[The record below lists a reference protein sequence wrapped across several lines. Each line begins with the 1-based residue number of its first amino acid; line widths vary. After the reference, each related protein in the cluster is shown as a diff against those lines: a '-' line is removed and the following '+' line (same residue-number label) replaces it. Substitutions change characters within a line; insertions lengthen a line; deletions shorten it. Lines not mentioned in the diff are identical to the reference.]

1 MSRRTTSAAVRRV
14 AALLA
19 EYERTG
25 DPSVLTGPDLSAD
38 AHLLAAAAADR
49 GAGRSAARELA
60 RLHWYRY
67 LDLPG
72 LDGLRE
78 RRAAVALFRQGC
90 RDDPDAVPELIRDEQ
105 PEAGRPDGPRLSD
118 VLLSP
123 QQAGRIAGLRDR
135 HRAGSDKALRMLVTL
150 YREWLPYLAR
160 DRDEA
165 ADLLRAAL
173 LTDLAEALTALAE
186 EGGDARTY
194 DEALDAVSQ
203 ALAATSARDPHR
215 VHRLVRR
222 GELFEL
228 YFDRGAG
235 PQALELAVG
244 DHRRAAQL
252 AWGRQPTDPRVVAR
266 LGAALCRLHDIP
278 EQASVALLLEATA
291 AWRDAVLTMPPDHPG
306 AAPALDRLN
315 TVVNHLVQE
324 IGADPAGTIV
334 TASDRPAVLDRLL
347 GRAEETAGRVTVDTA
362 PAALTE
368 AYESAAVLV
377 AAVPGFDPRR
387 ARALLLLGEAELA
400 RWEHGGELA
409 GAARA
414 ASWAQLALDAAGPG
428 HPLRREALN
437 LLAGAAAQAGV
448 HGQVEHLV
456 EVAVSAARA
465 ALDLADGQPDARPQ
479 QLAVLAGALSDA
491 GWLAEDLELLD
502 EALRH
507 QREALEQT
515 PAQHDAYPMRLMR
528 LGGIL
533 SRRAVLAPDDALL
546 AEAVETSRRAA
557 EALPA
562 GDSRRVGFLHNQASS
577 LALHSVRRADEAGL
591 LAAERTFREAL
602 ALLPPEHPDQP
613 RIGSSIADT
622 RFQRYLLGGDPDVLA
637 DAVRLA
643 REAVAQTPTGH
654 HWWPLRARLLARA
667 AAALARAGGPDADR
681 ARAEA
686 ISTYAAIAASP
697 VVEPET
703 AIDAERQQA
712 ELAREAGD
720 PAARLAALER
730 AVRQLP
736 ASVDRSSSGHR
747 RLGTVAALGGVA
759 TEAAAAAIAAG
770 DADGAVEL
778 LERGRGL
785 LFHEALGIRGGR
797 VELRAVDAR
806 LAAELDRID
815 RKLAEAD
822 AYTQVRKFT
831 VQVERRTESG
841 EVLASSTRDWDPRPV
856 WLAQTR
862 QLAAERDRVV
872 ERIRRLPGFADFL
885 RPPSMP
891 LLRRRLA
898 GMPVAVVTTHGDRG
912 HALLVPADPERPVR
926 PVPLPGLRAA
936 TVQRHVVTWYA
947 AVADAT
953 DPTVPF
959 DRRAAAQEEL
969 HGILAWLWDAVAG
982 PVLDLLAPVD
992 GPPPRIWWCPAGPLA
1007 RLPLHAAGHH
1017 REPGGRRTVL
1027 DRAVSSWTPT
1037 LTALAH
1043 AGADRPPRQAA
1054 ATAAVVGVPTA
1065 RDLPALSQVRAEVE
1079 QVARL
1084 MPGSTV
1090 LAGTEVA
1097 PDAVED
1103 ALRAHPIAHF
1113 ACHAE
1118 ADTRIASMLTGG
1130 LRIGG
1135 GRSLSPHM
1143 VGSYQLERA
1152 ELAFLSACGSA
1163 ATHPRLTDEP
1173 LHLAAAFQLA
1183 GFRGVIGTTWRT
1195 PDSARMAAAFYAGL
1209 TDGGTRPPDTAA
1221 APRVLAETVRAVR
1234 EEFLATP
1241 TRWAGHLHVGLNRPL

>member
-1 MSRRTTSAAVRRV
+1 MSRRTTSAAVQRV
-14 AALLA
+14 AAVLA

-25 DPSVLTGPDLSAD
+25 DPSVLTGPGLSAD
-38 AHLLAAAAADR
+38 APILAAAAGDR
-49 GAGRSAARELA
+49 GAGRAAARELA

-67 LDLPG
+67 LDQPG
-72 LDGLRE
+72 LDGVRE

-90 RDDPDAVPELIRDEQ
+90 RDDPDAVPALIRDEQ
-105 PEAGRPDGPRLSD
+105 PETGRPDAPRLSD

-123 QQAGRIAGLRDR
+123 QQADRVAGLRER
-135 HRAGSDKALRMLVTL
+135 YRAGSGKALRMLVTL
-150 YREWLPYLAR
+150 YREWLPQLAR
-160 DRDEA
+160 GRDEA
-165 ADLLRAAL
+165 VGLLRAAL
-173 LTDLAEALTALAE
+173 LTDLGEALSTLAE
-186 EGGDARTY
+186 DGGDGRTY
-194 DEALDAVSQ
+194 DEALDALTQ
-203 ALAATSARDPHR
+203 ALDATSARDPHR
-215 VHRLVRR
+215 LHRLLRR
-222 GELFEL
+222 GHLFSL

-235 PQALELAVG
+235 PRALELAVG
-244 DHRRAAQL
+244 DYRQAAQL
-252 AWGRQPTDPRVVAR
+252 AWGRRITDPRVVTW
-266 LGAALCRLHDIP
+266 LGAALGRLHDIP
-278 EQASVALLLEATA
+278 EHASVELLLEATA
-291 AWRDAVLTMPPDHPG
+291 AWRDAVLTTPPDQPG
-306 AAPALDRLN
+306 AAPALERLN
-315 TVVNHLVQE
+315 TVVNLLARE
-324 IGADPAGTIV
+324 IGAQRAGMIV
-334 TASDRPAVLDRLL
+334 GAADQPEVLDRLL
-347 GRAEETAGRVTVDTA
+347 WQAEETARRVAVDAT
-362 PAALTE
+362 PAALAQRHE
-368 AYESAAVLV
+368 AALVLA
-377 AAVPGFDPRR
+377 AAVPGFHPGRP
-387 ARALLLLGEAELA
+387 RALLLLGEAELA

-409 GAARA
+409 GAGRA
-414 ASWAQLALDAAGPG
+414 ASWAELALEVAGPG
-428 HPLRREALN
+428 HPLRREGLN
-437 LLAGAAAQAGV
+437 LLAAAASQAGV

-465 ALDLADGQPDARPQ
+465 ALELADGQPDGRPQ
-479 QLAVLAGALSDA
+479 QLAVLAGTLSDA
-491 GWLAEDLELLD
+491 GWLAKDPELLD

-515 PAQHDAYPMRLMR
+515 PAQHQAYPPRLMR
-528 LGGIL
+528 LADIL
-533 SRRAVLAPDDALL
+533 SRRAALVPDDTLL
-546 AEAVETSRRAA
+546 AEAVEASRRAA

-562 GDSRRVGFLHNQASS
+562 GDPRRVGFLYNQASE
-577 LALHSVRRADEAGL
+577 LALLSVRRADEAGL
-591 LAAERTFREAL
+591 LAAERTFRDAL

-622 RFQRYLLGGDPDVLA
+622 RFQRYLVSGDRDVLA

-643 REAVAQTPTGH
+643 RQAVAQTPTGH
-654 HWWPLRARLLARA
+654 HWWALRAGLLGRA
-667 AAALARAGGPDADR
+667 AAALARAGGPDADE

-686 ISTYAAIAASP
+686 IATYAAIAGSSTVDA
-697 VVEPET
+697 ET
-703 AIDAERQQA
+703 VIDAERQQA
-712 ELAREAGD
+712 ELAGEAGD

-736 ASVDRSSSGHR
+736 ASVNRSSSGHR
-747 RLGTVAALGGVA
+747 RLETVAALGGLA

-770 DADGAVEL
+770 DADGAVDL

-815 RKLAEAD
+815 RELAEAD
-822 AYTQVRKFT
+822 AYTQIRKFT
-831 VQVERRTESG
+831 IQVQRRAESG
-841 EVLASSTRDWDPRPV
+841 EVLASSTTDWDPRPA
-856 WLAQTR
+856 WLARTR
-862 QLAAERDRVV
+862 RLAAERDRVV
-872 ERIRRLPGFADFL
+872 ERIRRLPGFVDFL
-885 RPPSMP
+885 RPPSMA

-912 HALLVPADPERPVR
+912 DALLVPADPDRPVR
-926 PVPLPGLRAA
+926 PVRLPELRAA
-936 TVQRHVVTWYA
+936 TVQRHVVSWYA

-953 DPTVPF
+953 DPAVPF

-982 PVLDLLAPVD
+982 PVLDLLAPAD
-992 GPPPRIWWCPAGPLA
+992 GPPPRVWWCPVGPLA

-1043 AGADRPPRQAA
+1043 AGADRPPRPTA
-1054 ATAAVVGVPTA
+1054 ATAAVVGVPVA

-1084 MPGSTV
+1084 MPGSAV
-1090 LAGTEVA
+1090 LAGTAVA

-1103 ALRAHPIAHF
+1103 ALREHPIAHF

-1118 ADTRIASMLTGG
+1118 ADTRVASMLTGG
-1130 LRIGG
+1130 LRLGDG
-1135 GRSLSPHM
+1135 QSLSPHM
-1143 VGSYQLERA
+1143 VGDYHLERA

-1195 PDSARMAAAFYAGL
+1195 PDSARVAAAFYSGL

-1221 APRVLAETVRAVR
+1221 AARVLAETVRAVR
-1234 EEFLATP
+1234 DEFPATP

>member
-1 MSRRTTSAAVRRV
+1 MSRRTTSAAVGRV
-14 AALLA
+14 AAVLA

-25 DPSVLTGPDLSAD
+25 DPAVLTGPDLSAD
-38 AHLLAAAAADR
+38 AHVLAAAAGDR
-49 GAGRSAARELA
+49 GAGRAAARELA

-72 LDGLRE
+72 LDGVRE

-90 RDDPDAVPELIRDEQ
+90 RDDPDEVPELIRDEQ
-105 PEAGRPDGPRLSD
+105 PESGRPDAPRLSD

-123 QQAGRIAGLRDR
+123 QQADRIAGLRQR
-135 HRAGSDKALRMLVTL
+135 HQAGSGKALRMLVTL
-150 YREWLPYLAR
+150 YRDWLPHLAR
-160 DRDEA
+160 ERDEGA
-165 ADLLRAAL
+165 GLLRAAL
-173 LTDLAEALTALAE
+173 LTDLAEALAALAE
-186 EGGDARTY
+186 DGGDGRTY
-194 DEALDAVSQ
+194 DEALDALTQ
-203 ALAATSARDPHR
+203 ALGATSARDPHR
-215 VHRLVRR
+215 LHRLLLR
-222 GELFEL
+222 GHLFAL

-235 PQALELAVG
+235 PRALELAVG
-244 DHRRAAQL
+244 DYRRAAQL
-252 AWGRQPTDPRVVAR
+252 AWGRHPTDPRVVTC
-266 LGAALCRLHDIP
+266 LGAALCRLHDVP
-278 EQASVALLLEATA
+278 EHASVELLLEATA
-291 AWRDAVLTMPPDHPG
+291 TWRDAVLTTPPDHPA

-315 TVVNHLVQE
+315 TVVNLLVRE
-324 IGADPAGTIV
+324 IGPDPAGTIV
-334 TASDRPAVLDRLL
+334 TAADQPAVLDRLL
-347 GRAEETAGRVTVDTA
+347 RRAEETAGRVAVDAA
-362 PAALTE
+362 PPALAE
-368 AYESAAVLV
+368 RYEAAVVLA
-377 AAVPGFDPRR
+377 AAVPGFHPGRV
-387 ARALLLLGEAELA
+387 RALLLLGEAELA
-400 RWEHGGELA
+400 HWEHGGELEGA
-409 GAARA
+409 GRA

-428 HPLRREALN
+428 HPLRRQALN
-437 LLAGAAAQAGV
+437 LLAGAASRAGV

-456 EVAVSAARA
+456 EVGVSAARA
-465 ALDLADGQPDARPQ
+465 ALDLAGGQPDTRPH
-479 QLAVLAGALSDA
+479 QLVVLAGTLSDA
-491 GWLAEDLELLD
+491 GWLAKDPELLD

-515 PAQHDAYPMRLMR
+515 PAHDESYPLRLLR
-528 LGGIL
+528 LADML
-533 SRRAVLAPDDALL
+533 SRRAALAPDDALL

-557 EALPA
+557 EALP
-562 GDSRRVGFLHNQASS
+562 GDDSRRVGFLYNQASS
-577 LALHSVRRADEAGL
+577 LALLSARRADEAGL
-591 LAAERTFREAL
+591 LAAEGTYLDAL

-613 RIGSSIADT
+613 RIGSSIADA
-622 RFQRYLLGGDPDVLA
+622 RYQRYLVSGDRDVLA

-643 REAVAQTPTGH
+643 RRAVAQTPAGH
-654 HWWPLRARLLARA
+654 HWWSLRAGLLARA

-686 ISTYAAIAASP
+686 IETYAAIAASS
-697 VVEPET
+697 VVDAET

-736 ASVDRSSSGHR
+736 ASVDRSSAGHR
-747 RLGTVAALGGVA
+747 RLGTVEALGGVA

-797 VELRAVDAR
+797 VELRAVDAA

-831 VQVERRTESG
+831 IEVERRTESG

-912 HALLVPADPERPVR
+912 DALLVPADPERPVR
-926 PVPLPGLRAA
+926 PVRLPDLRAA
-936 TVQRHVVTWYA
+936 TIQRHVARWYA

-953 DPTVPF
+953 DPAVPF

-969 HGILAWLWDAVAG
+969 HGILGWLWDAVAG
-982 PVLDLLAPVD
+982 PVLDLLAPAGD
-992 GPPPRIWWCPAGPLA
+992 PPPRIWWCPVGPLA

-1043 AGADRPPRQAA
+1043 AGADRPARPTA
-1054 ATAAVVGVPTA
+1054 ATAAVVGVPTV

-1079 QVARL
+1079 EVARL

-1103 ALRAHPIAHF
+1103 ALREHPVAHF

-1118 ADTRIASMLTGG
+1118 ADTRVASMLTGG
-1130 LRIGG
+1130 LRLGG

-1143 VGSYQLERA
+1143 VGAYHLERA

-1195 PDSARMAAAFYAGL
+1195 PDSARVAAAFYAGL

-1221 APRVLAETVRAVR
+1221 AARVLAETVRAVR
-1234 EEFLATP
+1234 DEFPATP